1 MLNSSNLSNSSN
13 VFTTLPHVSSK
24 KEPGTRKKEL
34 LEVVSPPLLEYL
46 RDNAVTMVM
55 DKGLSVIVRDI
66 LLSAAGDLRPAM
78 QAVAKPAS
86 LQLVPGGI
94 DKQVGR
100 PITRRRVQTA
110 MALESTHKLAR
121 TRTHNESC

>member
-1 MLNSSNLSNSSN
+1 M
-13 VFTTLPHVSSK
+13 
-24 KEPGTRKKEL
+24 
-34 LEVVSPPLLEYL
+34 VSPPLLEYL

-86 LQLVPGGI
+86 LELVPGGI

-110 MALESTHKLAR
+110 MALESTHKLAHA
-121 TRTHNESC
+121 RTHNESC